1 MTRDRLRN
9 GDEAVR
15 LAGPQLL
22 LLDLLHDLLHGLLSD
37 LLQVLQNLVLLL
49 LRLAHLLPELLQ
61 QALEG
66 LLLAEL
72 LELLQHPALL
82 LGLHLPERLLL
93 LAERL
98 LLPVLLLAVGLLAVL
113 LAHALLTE
121 RGGAGLLL
129 AELTELRERV
139 HLSGH
144 CYLSLTCWCASAG
157 DDQLVSL

>member
-22 LLDLLHDLLHGLLSD
+22 LLDLLHDLLHSLLRD
-37 LLQVLQNLVLLL
+37 LLEVLQDLVLLL

-98 LLPVLLLAVGLLAVL
+98 LLAIGLLLAVL